1 MYTCKHLHLLTY
13 TDLMHCSPTQTASPF
28 PSVLSSV
35 RSKVSQTDISRW
47 SQSTAWLQGSFPA
60 IRPGDT
66 ASEPWVECI
75 LYASG
80 MCIPPLQVNIHHD
93 KNQSRKVSSGMMYGH
108 IMWHGSWNSFDVLHV
123 NAMKWSFII
132 FNKSFGIWNLFNYK
146 PVQHWSMNPGSS
158 RIF

>member
-35 RSKVSQTDISRW
+35 RSKVSQTDISHW

-80 MCIPPLQVNIHHD
+80 MCIPPLQLTYTMIKTSHVKCHQAWCMDISCD
-93 KNQSRKVSSGMMYGH
+93 MGPEIPLMYC
-108 IMWHGSWNSFDVLHV
+108 MLS
-123 NAMKWSFII
+123 AMKWSFII
-132 FNKSFGIWNLFNYK
+132 FNKSFGIWNLFNYE

>member
-35 RSKVSQTDISRW
+35 RSKVSQTDISHW

-123 NAMKWSFII
+123 KCNEMKLYHFQQ
-132 FNKSFGIWNLFNYK
+132 KLWNLK
-146 PVQHWSMNPGSS
+146 P
-158 RIF
+158 F